1 MLAEHAPLVEMDT
14 SACSTSGAVM
24 RAPLVENAPLVEHAP
39 LVE

>member
-14 SACSTSGAVM
+14 ACSTSGAAM